1 MRAIPLRRVGHR
13 HNLVLGADRELVMFS
28 GLLSFTLAYGAQR
41 LDAVIAGILLWIGSL
56 FALRLMA
63 RSDPQLRTVYLR
75 HRRYAT
81 YYPAQATPFRDSP
94 PGLWHAGR

>member
-28 GLLSFTLAYGAQR
+28 GLLSFTLAYGSQR
-41 LDAVIAGILLWIGSL
+41 LDAVIAGILMWIGSL

-63 RSDPQLRTVYLR
+63 RADPQLRAVYLR
-75 HRRYAT
+75 HRRYAA

-94 PGLWHAGR
+94 RTRSHSRR